1 MNKLSLLGVLVLTVF
16 SVKGQGARIEAVL
29 DAWHQAASDADFG
42 TYFGLMTEDA
52 VFVGTDAT
60 ENWQLPEFKAYAR
73 PHFDKGRAWSFTPV
87 ERHIYLDEAENFA
100 WFDELLDTQMKLCRG
115 SGVLKKVGGDW
126 KVAHYVL
133 SLAVPN
139 DKVGELIRLKRE
151 SDSLLV
157 AKLKKD

>member
-1 MNKLSLLGVLVLTVF
+1 MNKLSLLGVIVLTVF
-16 SVKGQGARIEAVL
+16 SVKGQEARIEAVL